1 MKRLYKG
8 LHSFK
13 TGHFT
18 RHEEFFKR
26 LSHKQEPE
34 ILFITCSDSRIDPNL
49 VTQSS
54 PGELFIVRNI
64 GNMVP
69 PASAAPANKGAAAA
83 LEYAVKVLKVPDII
97 VCGHSNCG
105 AMDALLNPDSIEN
118 LPHMKSWLKFAAPL
132 RKMVDQVFSDST
144 ADERQLIA
152 AQENVLLQLKNL
164 ESYPFI
170 ADALAE
176 GKLYLHG
183 WYYDIG
189 AGTISSYNPESDK
202 FERIA

>member
-1 MKRLYKG
+1 MKKLYKG
-8 LHSFK
+8 LHNFK
-13 TGHFT
+13 KNYFMK
-18 RHEEFFKR
+18 EEELFRR

-69 PASAAPANKGAAAA
+69 PASAAPVNKGAAAA

-105 AMDALLNPDSIEN
+105 AMNALLEPELLDN
-118 LPHMKSWLKFAAPL
+118 LPHMKSWLKLAVPL
-132 RKMVDQVFSDST
+132 RKMVDHVFPNIPDS
-144 ADERQLIA
+144 ERHLVA

-164 ESYPFI
+164 ESYQFI
-170 ADALAE
+170 SEALAE
-176 GKLYLHG
+176 ERLHIHG

-189 AGTISSYNPESDK
+189 AGTISSYNPDTDR
-202 FERIA
+202 FEQIA

>member
-1 MKRLYKG
+1 MERLYKG

-18 RHEEFFKR
+18 RHEELFRR
-26 LSHKQEPE
+26 LSHRQEPE

-49 VTQSS
+49 VTQST

-69 PASAAPANKGAAAA
+69 PASSAPVNKGAVAA

-105 AMDALLNPDSIEN
+105 AMQALLAPDSIAD
-118 LPHMKSWLKFAAPL
+118 LPHMKAWLEFAAPL
-132 RKMVDQVFSDST
+132 RNMVDYVFHGIT
-144 ADERQLIA
+144 ADERQRIA
-152 AQENVLLQLKNL
+152 AQENVLFQLRNL

-170 ADALAE
+170 SDALAE
-176 GKLYLHG
+176 GRLYLHG

-189 AGTISSYNPESDK
+189 AGTISSYNPGSDQ
-202 FERIA
+202 FEKIA